1 MAYRA
6 ERAAVT
12 DMDFRGIQV
21 VCMAVST
28 LIDEI
33 PWDVYGAQQLH
44 TPVLGDEK
52 DCRNLDLLMDIMGT
66 LTRMLDTRIAFVTTD
81 GKVVREWIEA
91 ILEIGARYLRELEA
105 LKQMEDEPVTRLH
118 PR

>member
-1 MAYRA
+1 
-6 ERAAVT
+6 
-12 DMDFRGIQV
+12 MDFRAIQV

-44 TPVLGDEK
+44 TPVLTDEK
-52 DCRNLDLLMDIMGT
+52 DCGHLDLLMDMMGT

-91 ILEIGARYLRELEA
+91 VLEIGARYLRELDA
-105 LKQMEDEPVTRLH
+105 LKRMEDDAVTRLH
-118 PR
+118 SR

>member
-1 MAYRA
+1 MNFRA
-6 ERAAVT
+6 
-12 DMDFRGIQV
+12 IQV

-28 LIDEI
+28 LIDEV

-44 TPVLGDEK
+44 TPVLRDEK

-91 ILEIGARYLRELEA
+91 VLEIGARYLRELDA
-105 LKQMEDEPVTRLH
+105 LKRMEAEVSIRPH
-118 PR
+118 PG